1 MAVAG
6 CLAVL
11 AVSGC
16 KPSVAVAD
24 ARDRAT
30 PGFARAISLEQVGKF
45 DEAIKQYEQEL
56 LDHPRLFSA
65 HLLLALLL
73 HDHRQ
78 DYVAAVYHY
87 QQYLKLRPG
96 GEKDQMIEG
105 RVRLAEQLLAAQLLR
120 RVGDIADTAQARMSA
135 EITSLNTR
143 VTTLEGEKGALVD
156 EKGKVSQE
164 LQAAQAEVQRLRRL
178 VDNLRLS
185 DADSMPERAKSSVLS
200 RLLSRGDPVSEA
212 EPEKL
217 PPLSSDAIAAARE
230 EAARLAA
237 GGGTGAEA
245 RPTAGGQAAI
255 SAAASGTGQR
265 APALK
270 TYVVQPGDT
279 LFGIAERYYGDGT
292 QWTKVREAN
301 KSRIHA
307 DGQVRAGQ
315 VLLIP

>member
-1 MAVAG
+1 MAG
-6 CLAVL
+6 CLAIL

-30 PGFARAISLEQVGKF
+30 PGFERAISFEQVGKF

-56 LDHPRLFSA
+56 LDHPRLLSA
-65 HLLLALLL
+65 HLHLALLL

-78 DYVAAVYHY
+78 DYVGAVYHY

-96 GEKDQMIEG
+96 GEKDPMIEG

-120 RVGDIADTAQARMSA
+120 RVGDSADPAQIQMSA
-135 EITSLNTR
+135 EIKNLNTR
-143 VTTLEGEKGALVD
+143 VTTLEGEKGTLVD
-156 EKGKVSQE
+156 EKEKLTQE
-164 LQAAQAEVQRLRRL
+164 VQTAQGEVQRLRRL

-185 DADSMPERAKSSVLS
+185 DADTTSTRTKPSVLS
-200 RLLSRGDPVSEA
+200 RLLSRGNHVPEV
-212 EPEKL
+212 EPKKL

-230 EAARLAA
+230 EAARMAA
-237 GGGTGAEA
+237 GDGA
-245 RPTAGGQAAI
+245 AGP
-255 SAAASGTGQR
+255 SAAAGKTVTPPVANSGGQR
-265 APALK
+265 TPALK

-279 LFGIAERYYGDGT
+279 LFGIAERHYGDGT
-292 QWTKVREAN
+292 QWPKVREAN